1 MNYKRKLRISLFY
14 FLMMSAIMFIYDS
27 CFVDR
32 WEWPTWILLPY
43 MVFMAI
49 ICIIPGILIL
59 NLTLRNIYLYHG
71 FSFLLYIPA
80 GLSPYL
86 LKKYG
91 AIIESTKFCSNG
103 LLCLFVVFWIY
114 SFIVAVT
121 GSFAEIYFRKKRFL
135 RK

>member
-1 MNYKRKLRISLFY
+1 MNHKRKIRISLFY
-14 FLMMSAIMFIYDS
+14 FLMMSTIMFIYDS

-49 ICIIPGILIL
+49 ICILPGILLL
-59 NLTLRNIYLYHG
+59 NLTLRNIYLYHTV
-71 FSFLLYIPA
+71 SFLLYVPA
-80 GLSPYL
+80 GFSPYL

-114 SFIVAVT
+114 SLSVAVL
-121 GSFAEIYFRKKRFL
+121 GCFAEIYYRKKKSL